1 MRARS
6 PDPKLYGMHTAAFV
20 VYARSSGNQLV
31 VQNLGTLERVTLA
44 SVEELPGRLR
54 QWLRSG
60 PTTQAGKTPP
70 LTPSETR
77 VAHLVAEGLQNKQ
90 IAAALGVR
98 PRTVETHLT
107 NAYRKLGVNSRRLL
121 AAAVQDGRTQDNHPT
136 PKGSA

>member
-1 MRARS
+1 
-6 PDPKLYGMHTAAFV
+6 MHTAAFV
-20 VYARSSGNQLV
+20 VYARSSGSPLV

-54 QWLRSG
+54 EWLGSG
-60 PTTQAGKTPP
+60 RTTQAGKMPP

-121 AAAVQDGRTQDNHPT
+121 AAAVHDGRTQDNHPR
-136 PKGSA
+136 PEGSV

>member
-1 MRARS
+1 
-6 PDPKLYGMHTAAFV
+6 MHTAAFV
-20 VYARSSGNQLV
+20 VYARSSSNQLV

-54 QWLRSG
+54 EWLRSG
-60 PTTQAGKTPP
+60 RTTHAGKMPP

-107 NAYRKLGVNSRRLL
+107 NAYRKVGVNSRRLL

-136 PKGSA
+136 PEGSA

>member
-1 MRARS
+1 MRSR
-6 PDPKLYGMHTAAFV
+6 PRGPKLQDMHTAAFV
-20 VYARSSGNQLV
+20 LYARSSGSPFV
-31 VQNLGTLERVTLA
+31 VQHLGTLERVTLE
-44 SVEELPGRLR
+44 SLEELPGRLR
-54 QWLRSG
+54 EWLRSARATEG
-60 PTTQAGKTPP
+60 GKLPP

-121 AAAVQDGRTQDNHPT
+121 AAAVQDGRARDKHQPG
-136 PKGSA
+136 GSA